1 MHLVVVGEER
11 PLRVRARVFRDIEEA
26 RKQIADIGVEPVA
39 VELMVPKTTH
49 LNLLIEGVRPPVAII
64 IKESMLAVGADAA
77 INRNAITHKIE
88 KCDVLVMAT
97 RKQLRRAAQSL
108 KMQPFGIDELSV
120 EILRAADNFSK
131 QPAPW
136 KLPDGTE
143 FNFDYTKIMGVLNV
157 TPDSF
162 SGDGIPNNVE
172 KAVERA
178 IEMED
183 GGADII
189 DIGGEST
196 RPGAEP
202 VDEKSELDRVIP
214 VIRAVADRVKI
225 PISID
230 STKPSVT
237 RAAIEAG
244 ASIVN
249 DVTGLFNRDLIELCA
264 KERTPVIAMHMKG
277 TPQTMQ
283 LDPHYDDVIG
293 EIMHYLANRV
303 DDAIAAG
310 IEEQQ
315 IAIDP
320 GIGFGKR
327 LEDNLEIIRRLVE
340 FKTLGQPI
348 VIGASRKAF
357 IGKITGLP
365 ADQRL
370 EGSIGAACVA
380 AWNGAD
386 IIRCH
391 DVKTT
396 KLALQLVDAIKYYD
410 MPSD

>member
-1 MHLVVVGEER
+1 
-11 PLRVRARVFRDIEEA
+11 LRVRARVFRDIEEA
-26 RKQIADIGVEPVA
+26 KKQIADIGVEPVSVDIMGPKA
-39 VELMVPKTTH
+39 VH

-77 INRNAITHKIE
+77 INRNVITHKIE

-97 RKQLRRAAQSL
+97 RKQLRRAVQSL
-108 KMQPFGIDELSV
+108 KMQPFGIEELSV
-120 EILRAADNFSK
+120 EILRAADNFYK

-143 FNFDYTKIMGVLNV
+143 FSFDYTRVMGILNV

-162 SGDGIPNNVE
+162 SGDGIYGDV
-172 KAVERA
+172 KRAVEYA
-178 IEMED
+178 IQMERD
-183 GGADII
+183 GADLI

-202 VDEKSELDRVIP
+202 VDEKTEMDRVIP
-214 VIRAVADRVKI
+214 VIRELRDRVKI

-230 STKPSVT
+230 TVKPAVAK
-237 RAAIEAG
+237 AAIDAG
-244 ASIVN
+244 ATVVN
-249 DVTGLFNRDLIELCA
+249 DVTALFNRDLINLCA
-264 KERTPVIAMHMKG
+264 QERVPVIVMHMKG
-277 TPQTMQ
+277 TPHDMQ
-283 LDPHYDDVIG
+283 VEPHYDDVVG
-293 EIMHYLANRV
+293 EIMHYLANRA
-303 DDAIAAG
+303 DDAVDGG

-327 LEDNLEIIRRLVE
+327 LEDNLEIIRRLAE
-340 FKTLGQPI
+340 FKTLGHPI
-348 VIGASRKAF
+348 SIGVSRKAF
-357 IGKITGLP
+357 IGRISGLP
-365 ADQRL
+365 AEQRL

-386 IIRCH
+386 IVRCH
-391 DVKTT
+391 DVKDT
-396 KLALQLVDAIKYYD
+396 KQALQLVDAIKYYN